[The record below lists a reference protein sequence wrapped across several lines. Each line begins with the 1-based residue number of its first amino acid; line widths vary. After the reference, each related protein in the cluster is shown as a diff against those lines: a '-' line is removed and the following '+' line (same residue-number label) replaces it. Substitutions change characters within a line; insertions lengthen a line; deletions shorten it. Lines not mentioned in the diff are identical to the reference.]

1 LQTPGQRPAPWSG
14 SAFSWQQGNTPGPRH
29 RRSSSRCLHP
39 SALPPV
45 ITERIHVCAHIR
57 VLGNHQDNDQEK
69 ESKRKREKAREK
81 KRKREKERK
90 RETDRER
97 ERAVLGPISI
107 TRIPRTTMV
116 MIMAKASVTSSFVRE
131 YSLQFPLLQASCSSL
146 SESVSEYSP
155 LVSLVASASVVCAAA
170 QNVFASSPL
179 SVLRHIDI
187 SVLYHFYIQ
196 CTHTHTH
203 THTHTYTHGVACA
216 LRGSAAHVSA
226 SACNAMPPEGSIE
239 PTV

>member
-1 LQTPGQRPAPWSG
+1 
-14 SAFSWQQGNTPGPRH
+14 
-29 RRSSSRCLHP
+29 
-39 SALPPV
+39 
-45 ITERIHVCAHIR
+45 
-57 VLGNHQDNDQEK
+57 
-69 ESKRKREKAREK
+69 
-81 KRKREKERK
+81 
-90 RETDRER
+90 
-97 ERAVLGPISI
+97 VLGPISI

-203 THTHTYTHGVACA
+203 IHTHTVWRVYCGDLRRMSLRLHVTQCRLKGVSSPQFRV
-216 LRGSAAHVSA
+216 LD
-226 SACNAMPPEGSIE
+226 
-239 PTV
+239 